1 MKHIFKQLG
10 ELVTPSKKSDFNK
23 AVFRLTTY
31 YSIGVCFILIVF
43 SFLSMALM
51 LADQR
56 YNLVQPARWVLSIIM
71 YPVQWVALRPQ
82 VAWQDL
88 GDVFE
93 GKQDV
98 LDNLQ
103 AANAQLLA
111 QSVRTS
117 QLEQLELENRHLREL
132 LELRE
137 RVATPAL
144 AAEVLYEAGDP
155 YTRKMVL
162 DKGALNGVVQSSPV
176 MDEKGILGQ
185 ITRVHPLVSEI
196 TLVTDREHSIPVLN
210 TRTGARGVAFG
221 ESGGAPLLELRYM
234 ATNADIEVDDVL
246 TTSGVDGVYPPGI
259 PVAKVVKVE
268 RRADSVFARILCE
281 SLARVQG
288 ARHVMVL
295 APVKLPLASPPL
307 EHAAPVLQHK
317 GGR

>member
-1 MKHIFKQLG
+1 MPLGTLDRNPPPFFKQG
-10 ELVTPSKKSDFNK
+10 TS
-23 AVFRLTTY
+23 ALTK
-31 YSIGVCFILIVF
+31 LIIF
-43 SFLSMALM
+43 SFVSMALM

-56 YNLVQPARWVLSIIM
+56 YNLVQPARWVLSIII

-82 VAWQDL
+82 VSWYDL
-88 GDVFE
+88 GDIFE

-103 AANAQLLA
+103 AAKAQLLT

-132 LELRE
+132 LELRQ
-137 RVATPAL
+137 RMPTPSL

-162 DKGALNGVVQSSPV
+162 DKGALNGVVQGSPV
-176 MDEKGILGQ
+176 MDEQGILGQ

-210 TRTGARGVAFG
+210 TRTSARGVAFG

-295 APVKLPLASPPL
+295 APVKLPLEPPAL
-307 EHAAPVLQHK
+307 DQATSAIHHK
-317 GGR
+317 GGRQ

>member
-1 MKHIFKQLG
+1 M
-10 ELVTPSKKSDFNK
+10 
-23 AVFRLTTY
+23 
-31 YSIGVCFILIVF
+31 
-43 SFLSMALM
+43 M

-56 YNLVQPARWVLSIIM
+56 YNIVQPARWVLSLMI
-71 YPVQWVALRPQ
+71 YPVQWLALRPQ
-82 VAWQDL
+82 VAWHDM

-103 AANAQLLA
+103 AAQAQLLA
-111 QSVRTS
+111 QSVRTV
-117 QLEQLELENRHLREL
+117 QLEQLELENRHLRDL
-132 LELRE
+132 LELRQ
-137 RVATPAL
+137 RMGTPAV

-155 YTRKMVL
+155 FTRKMVL
-162 DKGALNGVVQSSPV
+162 DKGALSGVVQGSPV
-176 MDEKGILGQ
+176 MDEQGILGQ

-234 ATNADIEVDDVL
+234 ATNADIEVGDVL

-268 RRADSVFARILCE
+268 RRADTVFARILCE

-295 APVKLPLASPPL
+295 APVKLPIESV
-307 EHAAPVLQHK
+307 EVEREAPAHPK
-317 GGR
+317 GGRR

>member
-1 MKHIFKQLG
+1 MPLGTLERSPPPFFKQG
-10 ELVTPSKKSDFNK
+10 TS
-23 AVFRLTTY
+23 ALTK
-31 YSIGVCFILIVF
+31 LIIF
-43 SFLSMALM
+43 SFISMSMM

-56 YNLVQPARWVLSIIM
+56 YNIVQPARWVLSLMI
-71 YPVQWVALRPQ
+71 YPVQWLALRPQ
-82 VAWQDL
+82 VAWHDM

-103 AANAQLLA
+103 AAQAQLLA
-111 QSVRTS
+111 QSVRTV

-132 LELRE
+132 LELRQ
-137 RVATPAL
+137 RMGTPAV

-155 YTRKMVL
+155 FTRKMVL
-162 DKGALNGVVQSSPV
+162 DKGALSGMVQGSPV
-176 MDEKGILGQ
+176 MDEQGILGQ

-234 ATNADIEVDDVL
+234 ATNADIEIDDVL

-268 RRADSVFARILCE
+268 RRADTVFARILCE

-295 APVKLPLASPPL
+295 APVKLPI
-307 EHAAPVLQHK
+307 EPVEVERDTPVQPK
-317 GGR
+317 GGRR

>member
-1 MKHIFKQLG
+1 MPLGTLERSPPPFFKQG
-10 ELVTPSKKSDFNK
+10 TS
-23 AVFRLTTY
+23 ALTK
-31 YSIGVCFILIVF
+31 LIIF
-43 SFLSMALM
+43 SFISMAMM
-51 LADQR
+51 LTDQR
-56 YNLVQPARWVLSIIM
+56 YNIVQPARWVLSLMI
-71 YPVQWVALRPQ
+71 YPVQWLALRPQ
-82 VAWQDL
+82 VAWHDM

-103 AANAQLLA
+103 AAQAQLLA
-111 QSVRTS
+111 QSVRTV

-132 LELRE
+132 LELRQ
-137 RVATPAL
+137 RMGTPAV

-155 YTRKMVL
+155 FTRKMVL
-162 DKGALNGVVQSSPV
+162 DKGALSGMVQGSPV
-176 MDEKGILGQ
+176 MDEQGILGQ

-196 TLVTDREHSIPVLN
+196 TLVTDREHSMPVLN

-234 ATNADIEVDDVL
+234 ATNADIEIDDVL

-268 RRADSVFARILCE
+268 RRADTVFARILCE

-295 APVKLPLASPPL
+295 APVKLPIESV
-307 EHAAPVLQHK
+307 EVERDTPVQPK
-317 GGR
+317 GGRR